1 MSAIVSFSDGGFWSV
16 GQRGWDLLFERTC
29 AKLTDAG
36 HPQLCDEL
44 YDYGVAFDLQRDEVR
59 LPLARALLDA
69 VTELTPELAAMDQ
82 WDADSRGPYFGDLE
96 TRLNRELG
104 FDSGPFSS

>member
-1 MSAIVSFSDGGFWSV
+1 
-16 GQRGWDLLFERTC
+16 
-29 AKLTDAG
+29 
-36 HPQLCDEL
+36 
-44 YDYGVAFDLQRDEVR
+44 
-59 LPLARALLDA
+59 
-69 VTELTPELAAMDQ
+69 MDQ